1 MTISSESVK
10 TLNEILGKLLIL
22 KDTETLYEGQVLQ
35 YLKKSSL
42 LLQN

>member
-10 TLNEILGKLLIL
+10 TLNEILGKLL